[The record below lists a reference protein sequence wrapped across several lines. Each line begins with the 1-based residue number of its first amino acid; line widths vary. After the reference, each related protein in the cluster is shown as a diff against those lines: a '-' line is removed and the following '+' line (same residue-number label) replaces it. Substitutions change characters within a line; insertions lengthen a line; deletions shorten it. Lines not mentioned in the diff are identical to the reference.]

1 VGITPSP
8 SSVWSPTR
16 RTRREDFEARNVEP
30 AWLRCQQAVRR
41 EAALPITR
49 DAGTLDAGGAMTH
62 YFLKSPTGRTII
74 LEARQVETLREKLER
89 LRREVRELRASRE
102 RLALSADADRRRIE
116 RELHDGP
123 QQHLVAL
130 AVNLQRARR
139 LVDVDPA
146 AARTLLD
153 EMGRDVQEALD
164 ETQELSHRIYPP
176 LLEVGG
182 LGVALR
188 STAATLGV
196 PTRVKVAAITS
207 CPPEVAGTVYFC
219 CVQALEHLGAGGRST
234 TITVR
239 EEERALVFE
248 IVADGSGVHAAGAD
262 LSSVQERVEAL
273 GGRLTIASE
282 PGHGIRVSGSVPMS
296 R

>member
-1 VGITPSP
+1 MQASL
-8 SSVWSPTR
+8 
-16 RTRREDFEARNVEP
+16 DQLLFEVE
-30 AWLRCQQAVRR
+30 
-41 EAALPITR
+41 
-49 DAGTLDAGGAMTH
+49 
-62 YFLKSPTGRTII
+62 
-74 LEARQVETLREKLER
+74 
-89 LRREVRELRASRE
+89 ELRASRK
-102 RLALSADADRRRIE
+102 RLVLSTDADRRKIE

-146 AARTLLD
+146 AARTLLE
-153 EMGRDVQEALD
+153 EMGRHVQEALD
-164 ETQELSHRIYPP
+164 GTQELAHRIYPP
-176 LLEVGG
+176 LLEAGG

-196 PTRVKVAAITS
+196 PTQVKVAAITS
-207 CPPEVAGTVYFC
+207 SPPEVAGTVYFC
-219 CVQALEHLGAGGRST
+219 CVEVLKHLGAGARST
-234 TITVR
+234 TITVQ

-248 IVADGSGVHAAGAD
+248 IVDDGSAVVIAATD
-262 LSSVQERVEAL
+262 LASVQERAEAL